1 MSAVTLSDAL
11 WRFTSTDD
19 PHYVSLIVETPAGT
33 HIRRIPPAMSLPP
46 DVEQGFGAEKAAHTA
61 AATWGMPDFVFQ
73 SALTRK
79 GSGQRELGDRLLLSG
94 KRGAVIQIK
103 SRTVKP
109 KADPEE
115 RTWIQ
120 KVTSKAMKQAK
131 GTVRTLRLQPADLV
145 NGRGT
150 TLSVAGD
157 AYEWMAVS
165 LLDHNHVPDQTA
177 PRFEP
182 IGMPALTLTRRD
194 WDFLFDQLR
203 STTAVLDYLFR
214 VAEQPP
220 IALGDEPVRYYELAA
235 ADAAAPPQAID
246 TELVGPG
253 GRHFSTPLLPQVPAG
268 AGKTNAHLVIR
279 AVLEDVATSMLRD
292 GVAESDRLTVLS
304 DLDRLPVSMREEW
317 GQLLLDML
325 DDVEQAPDGQVKFRS
340 RRQLH
345 EVEDGDRQM
354 LFMCATRFD
363 KYVQAGFG
371 SFVMLRHHQV
381 GERMGRP
388 DSLCSVGVM
397 LAPNRGGKRPWDT
410 MLVKAVGPSHLTP
423 EEVNEFAQLWPDGG
437 SSAE

>member
-1 MSAVTLSDAL
+1 ME
-11 WRFTSTDD
+11 
-19 PHYVSLIVETPAGT
+19 PGI
-33 HIRRIPPAMSLPP
+33 
-46 DVEQGFGAEKAAHTA
+46 GAEKAAHTA
-61 AATWGMPDFVFQ
+61 AATWGLPDFVFQ
-73 SALTRK
+73 AALTRK

-94 KRGAVIQIK
+94 KRGAVVQIK

-109 KADPEE
+109 KGDAEE

-120 KVTSKAMKQAK
+120 KVTKKAMSQAK
-131 GTVRTLRLQPADLV
+131 GTVRMLRLQPADMV

-150 TLSVAGD
+150 TLSVTGD

-165 LLDHNHVPDQTA
+165 LLDHDHIPDDTVPTFA
-177 PRFEP
+177 P

-214 VAEQPP
+214 AAGEPP

-235 ADAAAPPQAID
+235 ADAAAPPGHID

-268 AGKTNAHLVIR
+268 AGETNTHLVIR
-279 AVLEDVATSMLRD
+279 AVLEDVATSLLRD
-292 GVAESDRLTVLS
+292 SVSESDRLMVLA
-304 DLDRLPVSMREEW
+304 DLDRLPVGMREEW

-325 DDVEQAPDGQVKFRS
+325 DDVQQAPDGHVKWRS

-345 EVEDGDRQM
+345 EEADGDRQM
-354 LFMCATRFD
+354 LFVCATRFD
-363 KYVQAGFG
+363 KYMEAGFG
-371 SFVMLRHHQV
+371 NFVMLRHHQV
-381 GERMGRP
+381 GERTGRP

-397 LAPNRGGKRPWDT
+397 LTPNYSGKRPWDT
-410 MLVKAVGPSHLTP
+410 TLVKILGPSHLTP
-423 EEVNEFAQLWPDGG
+423 EEVGEFGKLWPERGN
-437 SSAE
+437 A

>member
-1 MSAVTLSDAL
+1 MTASDAL
-11 WRFTSTDD
+11 WRFTDTDEPD
-19 PHYVSLIVETPAGT
+19 SVTLIVETPAGT
-33 HIRRIPPAMSLPP
+33 HVRRIPPAMPLPA
-46 DVEQGFGAEKAAHTA
+46 DVEPGIGAEQAAHTA
-61 AATWGMPDFVFQ
+61 AATWGLPDFVFQ
-73 SALTRK
+73 SVLTRK

-94 KRGAVIQIK
+94 KRGAVVQIK
-103 SRTVKP
+103 SRTVRP
-109 KADPEE
+109 KGDTEE

-120 KVTSKAMKQAK
+120 KVTKKAMSQAK
-131 GTVRTLRLQPADLV
+131 GTVRMLRLQPADMV

-165 LLDHNHVPDQTA
+165 LPDHDHVPDETVPA
-177 PRFEP
+177 FEP

-214 VAEQPP
+214 VAGEPL

-235 ADAAAPPQAID
+235 ADAAAPPEDID

-268 AGKTNAHLVIR
+268 SGQTNTHLVIR

-292 GVAESDRLTVLS
+292 GVAESDRLGVLA
-304 DLDRLPVSMREEW
+304 DLDRLPVGMREEW

-325 DDVEQAPDGQVKFRS
+325 DDVQQAPDGHVKWRS

-345 EVEDGDRQM
+345 EEADGHRQM
-354 LFMCATRFD
+354 LFMCGTRFD
-363 KYVQAGFG
+363 KYVEASFG
-371 SFVMLRHHQV
+371 SYVMLRHHQV
-381 GERMGRP
+381 GERTGRP
-388 DSLCSVGVM
+388 ASLCSVGV
-397 LAPNRGGKRPWDT
+397 LLTPNHSGKRPWDT
-410 MLVKAVGPSHLTP
+410 TLVKILGPSNLTP
-423 EEVNEFAQLWPDGG
+423 EQVSEFEGLWPQ
-437 SSAE
+437 SSNA